1 MTMHSSC
8 IPRSRLLR
16 RLAVL
21 GRAYLASTRTS
32 SPTRYNLP
40 KDSPTWIP
48 KFRKVHFAC
57 SHQHDLEQYAPFVHL
72 MASQTD
78 SDILIIGAGTWG
90 CSIALE
96 LARRGHTNI
105 KVLDSNSFPSA
116 ISAGNDLNKIAEEAN
131 EPSQDESDED
141 FFWHRVHQIATKAW
155 KHDDLLKPFYHPTG
169 FIDAAV
175 SDNAYQR
182 CVEYAEGEDAKLVP
196 LTTKEDFQRI
206 MPEGVLQGN
215 FPGWRGFWKQGGAG
229 WVFASGAI
237 KAMHAEAVKLGVQ
250 FVTGDP
256 EGRVETLLYGQD
268 STTVMGARTSDGV
281 THTAKYTVLSAGAN
295 SDRLL
300 DFKNQ
305 LRPTAWT
312 LAHVPLSEGEA
323 ALYKDLPV
331 LYGVDRGFFIEP
343 DAEKHK
349 MKLCDEHPGYI
360 NPVTKDGTFR
370 SVPFARHQIPAEA
383 EVRMRQLLR
392 ETMPQLAER
401 EFSFARM
408 CWDADTVDRR
418 FLIDRHPEIE
428 SLIVA
433 VGGSGNGF
441 MASPAIGVLVADVI
455 ENKGEIEDRVKKM
468 LRWRPETAVN
478 RDWWSSQ
485 GRYGADGKVM
495 DLRQVKEW
503 TEVGVQN
510 PSRD

>member
-1 MTMHSSC
+1 
-8 IPRSRLLR
+8 
-16 RLAVL
+16 
-21 GRAYLASTRTS
+21 
-32 SPTRYNLP
+32 
-40 KDSPTWIP
+40 
-48 KFRKVHFAC
+48 
-57 SHQHDLEQYAPFVHL
+57 

-105 KVLDSNSFPSA
+105 KVLDGSSFPSA

-131 EPSQDESDED
+131 EPSQDDADED
-141 FFWHRVHQIATKAW
+141 FFWYYVHQIAMKAW
-155 KHDDLLKPFYHPTG
+155 KHDELFKPFYNPTG

-175 SDNAYQR
+175 SDDAYQR
-182 CVEYAEGEDAKLVP
+182 CVDYAEGEDAELVP
-196 LTTKEDFQRI
+196 LNTKEEFQRT
-206 MPEGVLQGN
+206 MPEGVLQGH

-229 WVFASGAI
+229 WVLASGAM

-256 EGRVETLLYGQD
+256 KGSVDSLLYSQN
-268 STTVMGARTSDGV
+268 SKTVLGACTSDGT
-281 THTAKYTVLSAGAN
+281 THTAKHTILSAGAN

-312 LAHVPLSEGEA
+312 LAHIPLSKEEA

-343 DAEKHK
+343 DAERHE

-360 NPVTKDGTFR
+360 NPVIEDGKFR
-370 SVPFARHQIPAEA
+370 SCPFARHQIPAEA
-383 EVRMRQLLR
+383 EARMRLLLR

-401 EFSFARM
+401 EFSFARI

-428 SLIVA
+428 NLIVA

-441 MASPAIGVLVADVI
+441 MTSPAIGMLVADVL
-455 ENKGEIEDRVKKM
+455 NDKGEIEERVKKM

-478 RDWWSSQ
+478 RDWWDSQ

-495 DLRQVKEW
+495 DLREVKQW
-503 TEVGVQN
+503 TNIGV
-510 PSRD
+510 